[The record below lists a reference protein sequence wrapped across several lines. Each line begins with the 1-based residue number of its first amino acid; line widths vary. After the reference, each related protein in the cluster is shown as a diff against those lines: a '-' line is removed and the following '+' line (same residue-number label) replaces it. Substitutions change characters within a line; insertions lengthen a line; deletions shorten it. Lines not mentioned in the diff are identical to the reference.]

1 VNETLTLLQ
10 HHFLLL
16 TEYRIV
22 SLYYWGC
29 VYKLMAEISETSLE
43 LVRYSRAGDVFHYRW
58 AARRCLQ
65 LIYPNTNLQRFFVE
79 GSLERHRAG
88 EYVIDVSEYSC
99 HNSEEQ
105 VTYFQLKHS
114 TTRIDQPFQLSDLKD
129 TIEGFAKRFRDLK
142 RNAIGIRKV
151 KFSLITNRP
160 VAVGFKDGIR
170 AIATRQ
176 LVKQNFQKTLEKYS
190 GLKTK
195 RLREFCSA
203 LDLID
208 GEGNYS
214 VQRDKLH
221 AEVALL
227 TADLHD
233 PFEVDKFV
241 TLVQEKVMPG
251 NDGEIKK
258 EEILQRFG
266 VTSERE
272 LLPAP
277 CEIQES
283 PNLFQREQHDEL
295 LRTIVTASSPLI
307 IHASGG
313 VGKSVVALQLSQS
326 LPIGSV
332 GILYDCFGSGK
343 YRNRTEPRHQHR
355 VACLQIAN
363 ELAAKGLCEPLIAGS
378 RADSLMRS
386 LLQRMKAAAM
396 ALRRV
401 QPDAVLVVFIDAA
414 DNAEMA
420 ATEFSESCFANEL
433 LREGI
438 PEGCR
443 IVALCR
449 TERIQ
454 LLKPQ
459 SYVGQIELRVF
470 SESESLRHLRTR
482 FPKATDFEG
491 QEYHRL
497 SSKNPRVQANAL
509 DIHIKDTTVSSVL
522 YSLGPSATTVD
533 QQIEAQLE
541 SAVASV
547 KDRLSKNY
555 QDQIE
560 TICQGLANLPPFIPI
575 DVLARAA
582 DVDRSV
588 ISSFASDLGRPLYL
602 SENSVHFRDEPTET
616 WFRQRFAVSASD
628 IKKYADRLKP
638 LAAEIPY
645 VASVLPALLL
655 QSGQYD
661 ELIHLAL
668 SDESLPKNSPIDE
681 RNIRVYR
688 LQFAL
693 KAALQR
699 KRYADA
705 AKLALRAGE
714 ETAGEQRQLNLLTN
728 NLDLIAPLQSSER
741 VQELAFRRMLRG
753 GWAGSENVY
762 SAALLSFVEEFKGDS
777 RSFRRSGRE
786 WLSLYFDEREQQKK
800 ENQYAQDALE
810 IRDIG
815 EMATT
820 VLNLDGI
827 EAVVGFISSWS
838 PPRTVFDIATF
849 LVRRLVDKGDF
860 KTVDMIAQVGS
871 GVPNI
876 ILAIS
881 SELASV
887 GRYPPTSA
895 LRNSLTMLHKD
906 QTLISIP
913 EHEEL
918 DNRKAS
924 IQSAL
929 LAFAESCGASR
940 LNKKHI
946 IQILDTR
953 FSKRVKPYIVSPH
966 LFGDLDAFLRFVA
979 LKTALERDG
988 QADLK
993 QWFPAE
999 WLEEKLGYE
1008 QKQKKEEFEQVFAY
1022 LFPWYLARV
1031 QIMLG
1036 NSETLEAIFQNAEA
1050 QSGKSTRSW
1059 FQGKEQ
1065 FAFEVSRI
1073 RFECLF
1079 FHKTSLA
1086 ETKSFASSLLE
1097 GKYCLKFS
1105 DKLKA
1110 VRIANRLEHLKE
1122 IRAPIEQACS
1132 HILKHTSD
1140 ETPEELASGYIQ
1152 LARAVLA
1159 TDHADAAS
1167 YFDLAIEAVSKFGDE
1182 VVDRWGALT
1191 AMAERTCEATQGSPE
1206 LAYRYIRCAELVGDS
1221 VIREKHWDRTET
1233 VEVCFRL
1240 NPASGFTALSRWRDR
1255 YVGNLERLLPALAS
1269 VALDSGQI
1277 LPSVGWALSA
1287 FSWEHSYIEFAVMC
1301 IEREPNQVHQQFILD
1316 SAVRDLRLQD
1326 RLGEWQKLKDVA
1338 QKFSLNANKVQEVL
1352 DFQANQHV
1360 IVKGSHITPNN
1371 SGSAN
1376 EPEETDWSALL
1387 DDLSLVSSD
1396 GLGKALQRFQSTPYP
1411 HWHEKLWQQIFSRIP
1426 DKNAKQV
1433 LEQLFLVE
1441 GLDFHELKTA
1451 IQQFPDRFKQKV
1463 SVQRYWSDF
1472 IRQIAK
1478 RFAAGLC
1485 NRWTRKSF
1493 LDILGS
1499 ETNHIQLIREGIAE
1513 GLATSNDLSEAGTL
1527 FGFCEVIAGYVSPQ
1541 EAREVLEFALE
1552 RFELHMNEGNA
1563 DGAWAAWLEPPANIQ
1578 EALTGFLWSALGSPR
1593 SSERW
1598 MAAHSVRRLAE
1609 TGCQLEIDL
1618 LVAWMTRDT
1627 VGAFIGRTFPFYK
1640 LHARLYLLI
1649 ALARVAIDH
1658 PALLRQHA
1666 DVFEHHALKGE
1677 PHALIQKYA
1686 AQIALSI
1693 EASFPATYATNTVAM
1708 LQTVGISQFP
1718 RKKNKGHKK
1727 RIVQTPW
1734 HVRDEVNL
1742 TVKNYLSYDFDR
1754 WFSAVADVFGVQE
1767 NQVEELAQ
1775 DVIFQRWQVQ
1785 TTNKSIIDPREWLWK
1800 QANSERATF
1809 HSHGDYPRTDDYSFY
1824 LCYHALLQI
1833 AAMMLS
1839 EMPVVYMDYEDD
1851 DGENA
1856 WNTWLT
1862 RHDLTR
1868 TDGRWLADRR
1878 DPAPLQRPSW
1888 LSTVMKDTWRDEV
1901 GMDESHFLEALL
1913 MSHNANTWLY
1923 VDGYWDEGDRERNEH
1938 FNVSS
1943 ALVAPSTSQ
1952 ALLNALS
1959 TCIDPADFKLPD
1971 FDEERMEFDV
1981 SPFELHGWTWR
1992 SYTSNQLDEFDPHA
2006 GEIDYPPFLID
2017 DDLVDRLEL
2026 VADLEKRKWVSK
2038 KDGIESLISELW
2050 GEYKVGSDFD
2060 TSKRKG
2066 SRMFAS
2072 LGFLKTLC
2080 KTMNRD
2086 LIFKVQVERT
2096 FRESSNYRRND
2107 KNGYRPPTC
2116 KVFLF
2121 SADGRLRT
2129 TTTSYQLR

>member
-1 VNETLTLLQ
+1 
-10 HHFLLL
+10 
-16 TEYRIV
+16 
-22 SLYYWGC
+22 
-29 VYKLMAEISETSLE
+29 MAETSETSQE

-79 GSLERHRAG
+79 GSLERRRAG

-105 VTYFQLKHS
+105 LTYFQLKHS
-114 TTRIDQPFQLSDLKD
+114 TTRVGQPFQLSDLRD

-142 RNAIGIRKV
+142 RNATGIRKV
-151 KFSLITNRP
+151 KFALITNRP
-160 VAVGFKDGIR
+160 VAVGFKDEIQ
-170 AIATRQ
+170 AIATGHPANAR
-176 LVKQNFQKTLEKYS
+176 FQKTLENYS

-227 TADLHD
+227 TADQHD

-241 TLVQEKVMPG
+241 TLVQEKVMPSS
-251 NDGEIKK
+251 DGEIKK

-283 PNLFQREQHDEL
+283 LNLFQREQHDEL
-295 LRTIVTASSPLI
+295 LQTILTTSSPVI

-326 LPIGSV
+326 LPVGSV

-343 YRNRTEPRHQHR
+343 YRNPTEPRHKYR

-363 ELAAKGLCEPLIAGS
+363 ELAAKGLCEPLITGS
-378 RADSLMRS
+378 SNDALMRS
-386 LLQRMKAAAM
+386 LFQRMKAAAA
-396 ALRRV
+396 ALSRA
-401 QPDAVLVVFIDAA
+401 QPGAVLLILIDAA

-420 ATEFSESCFANEL
+420 ATEFSESCFANGL
-433 LREGI
+433 LHEDI

-459 SYVGQIELRVF
+459 SYVRQIELRVF

-482 FPKATDFEG
+482 FPKATNSEG
-491 QEYHRL
+491 QEFHRL

-509 DIHIKDTTVSSVL
+509 DISADDITVSSVL
-522 YSLGPSATTVD
+522 SKLGPSATTVD

-541 SAVASV
+541 FAVATV
-547 KDRLSKNY
+547 KDNLSQNY

-582 DVDRSV
+582 DIKRSV

-616 WFRQRFAVSASD
+616 WFRQRFAASASD
-628 IKKYADRLKP
+628 IEKYAARLKP

-661 ELIHLAL
+661 ELIQLAL
-668 SDESLPKNSPIDE
+668 SDESLPKDSPIDE

-728 NLDLIAPLQSSER
+728 NLDLIAPLQSPER

-777 RSFRRSGRE
+777 RSFRRSGRD
-786 WLSLYFDEREQQKK
+786 WLKLFFEERKKDEHHHDPGNFGQ
-800 ENQYAQDALE
+800 
-810 IRDIG
+810 DIG

-820 VLNLDGI
+820 VLNLDGAAA
-827 EAVVGFISSWS
+827 AVEFMAGWT
-838 PPRTVFDIATF
+838 PPSAVFEVTTF
-849 LVRRLVDKGDF
+849 LTKRLIDAGDF
-860 KTVDMIAQVGS
+860 KAIVQMTREGS
-871 GVPNI
+871 NFPIV
-876 ILAIS
+876 ILAICN
-881 SELASV
+881 ELISV
-887 GRYPPTSA
+887 GMYPIKDV
-895 LRNSLTMLHKD
+895 LRVCLK
-906 QTLISIP
+906 TLIQNQSLHSIP

-924 IQSAL
+924 AQSAL
-929 LAFAESCGASR
+929 LAFAESCGASG

-946 IQILDTR
+946 LQMLNIR
-953 FSKRVKPYIVSPH
+953 FPKRIKPYIVSPH
-966 LFGDLDAFLRFVA
+966 SFGDLDAFLRFAA
-979 LKTALERDG
+979 LKTVLGRDL
-988 QADLK
+988 QSDLK
-993 QWFPAE
+993 QWFPEE

-1008 QKQKKEEFEQVFAY
+1008 KKQKKEEFEQVFAY

-1073 RFECLF
+1073 RFECLV
-1079 FHKTSLA
+1079 FHQTSLA

-1122 IRAPIEQACS
+1122 ITAPIEQACS
-1132 HILKHTSD
+1132 HTLKHTSD
-1140 ETPEELASGYIQ
+1140 ETPEELAGSYIQ

-1191 AMAERTCEATQGSPE
+1191 AMAERTCEGIQGTPE

-1221 VIREKHWDRTET
+1221 VIREKHWDRTEAI
-1233 VEVCFRL
+1233 EVCFRL

-1255 YVGNLERLLPALAS
+1255 YVGHFERLLPTLAS
-1269 VALDSGQI
+1269 VAVDSGQI
-1277 LPSVGWALSA
+1277 LPSVGWSLSA

-1301 IEREPNQVHQQFILD
+1301 IEREPNQVRQQFILD

-1326 RLGEWQKLKDVA
+1326 RLGQWQKLKDVA

-1352 DFQANQHV
+1352 DFQANQPV
-1360 IVKGSHITPNN
+1360 IVKDSYITSKN

-1376 EPEETDWSALL
+1376 EPVETDWSALV
-1387 DDLSLVSSD
+1387 DDLNLVSSD
-1396 GLGKALQRFQSTPYP
+1396 GLGKALQRFQSIPYP

-1426 DKNAKQV
+1426 DENAKHV
-1433 LEQLFLVE
+1433 LEQLLLIE
-1441 GLDFHELKTA
+1441 ALDFHELKTA
-1451 IQQFPDRFKQKV
+1451 IQQFPDRFKQKM
-1463 SVQRYWSDF
+1463 SVQQYWSDF
-1472 IRQIAK
+1472 IRQTAK

-1485 NRWTRKSF
+1485 NPWTRKYF
-1493 LDILGS
+1493 LDVLGS
-1499 ETNHIQLIREGIAE
+1499 ETHHIQLIREGIAE
-1513 GLATSNDLSEAGTL
+1513 GLATSNDLNDAGTL
-1527 FGFCEVIAGYVSPQ
+1527 FGFCEVITGYVSPQ
-1541 EAREVLEFALE
+1541 EAHEVLEFALE
-1552 RFELHMNEGNA
+1552 RFELHVNEGNA
-1563 DGAWAAWLEPPANIQ
+1563 DGAWAAWLEPPANMQ
-1578 EALTGFLWSALGSPR
+1578 EAFTGFLWSALGSPR

-1627 VGAFIGRTFPFYK
+1627 VGAFIGRTFPFYN

-1658 PALLRQHA
+1658 PELLRHHA
-1666 DVFEHHALKGE
+1666 NVFEHHALKGE
-1677 PHALIQKYA
+1677 PHILIQKYA

-1693 EASFPATYATNTVAM
+1693 EASFPVTYATNTVAM

-1718 RKKNKGHKK
+1718 KKKSKGYKK
-1727 RIVQTPW
+1727 RTVQTPW
-1734 HVRDEVNL
+1734 HVRGEVNL
-1742 TVKNYLSYDFDR
+1742 TLKHYLSYDFDR
-1754 WFSAVADVFGVQE
+1754 WFSALADVFGVQE

-1775 DVIFQRWQVQ
+1775 GVIFQRWQVQ

-1809 HSHGDYPRTDDYSFY
+1809 HSHGEYPRTDDYSFY

-1839 EMPVVYMDYEDD
+1839 EMPVLHMDYEDD
-1851 DGENA
+1851 DNESA
-1856 WNTWLT
+1856 WNTWLK

-1868 TDGRWLADRR
+1868 TDGHWLADRR
-1878 DPAPLQRPSW
+1878 DPAPLHRPSW
-1888 LSTVMKDTWRDEV
+1888 LSDVITDTWRDDV
-1901 GMDESHFLEALL
+1901 GVDESHFLDGLL
-1913 MSHNANTWLY
+1913 MSRNANTWLY
-1923 VDGYWDEGDRERNEH
+1923 VDGHWEEGDRERNEH
-1938 FNVSS
+1938 LNVSS
-1943 ALVAPSTSQ
+1943 ALVASSTSQ

-1971 FDEERMEFDV
+1971 FQEERMEFDV

-2050 GEYKVGSDFD
+2050 GEHKVGSDFD
-2060 TSKRKG
+2060 TFKRKG

-2072 LGFLKTLC
+2072 LAFLKTLC

-2096 FRESSNYRRND
+2096 FRESSHYRRND